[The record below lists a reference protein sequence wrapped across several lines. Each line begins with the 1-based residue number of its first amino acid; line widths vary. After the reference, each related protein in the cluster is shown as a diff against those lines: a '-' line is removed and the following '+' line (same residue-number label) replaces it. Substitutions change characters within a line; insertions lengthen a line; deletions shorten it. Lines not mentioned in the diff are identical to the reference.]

1 MKRYHDVVRVTRDT
15 YRQVTGQEPENTERE
30 PVIGEISID
39 LFESLSEIPER
50 LVARILKDANRQR
63 IQDEKNVVRADWVS
77 GGNRRLKARKD
88 ELLRLLATT
97 SGAEQAAVIEELLQ
111 VNAQIG

>member
-15 YRQVTGQEPENTERE
+15 YREVTGREPENTEKE

-39 LFESLSEIPER
+39 LFESLSEIPQN

-77 GGNRRLKARKD
+77 GGNRKLKARQE

-97 SGAEQAAVIEELLQ
+97 TGEEQAKVIEELVR